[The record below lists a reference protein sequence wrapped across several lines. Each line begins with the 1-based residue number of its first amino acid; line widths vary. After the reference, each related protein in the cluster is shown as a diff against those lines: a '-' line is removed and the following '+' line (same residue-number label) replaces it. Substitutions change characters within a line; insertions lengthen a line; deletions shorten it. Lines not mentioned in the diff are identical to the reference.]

1 MQGLVTLGPKKYES
15 THQITSKS
23 EKKIGV
29 QKIYESVQQVK
40 TLIQIFGHVE
50 IMVTDIY
57 IESQKTSVSNIA
69 KYPVFFVI
77 HFGKGRNSISY
88 NYVMKPHYR

>member
-40 TLIQIFGHVE
+40 TL
-50 IMVTDIY
+50 
-57 IESQKTSVSNIA
+57 
-69 KYPVFFVI
+69 VF
-77 HFGKGRNSISY
+77 
-88 NYVMKPHYR
+88 